1 MSRIRSPLVAIQGER
16 GAFSELAA
24 RTLFGTRVGI
34 LPCRD
39 FDALFRAAER
49 GRCRFALAPV
59 ENTIAGSV
67 NRVYDLLLDSPLQ
80 VVGETILRVS
90 HSLIA
95 LPGVSLKAVR
105 RVYSHPVALA
115 QCEAFFRRHPRLTR
129 TATDDTAGSVRRLR
143 DQGERDA
150 AAIASEFAARLY
162 GAHVLKRGLEDHRAN
177 FTRFF
182 LLSRDGRPIRRPDKT
197 SVLFAAPH
205 VPGALFRCMGVFALR
220 DINLLKIESRP
231 MAGRPWEY
239 VFHVDFEGSLRDERC
254 RNALRNLEE
263 VCDFVRVLGSYP
275 RARAARPAATAAGP
289 SGGAS

>member
-1 MSRIRSPLVAIQGER
+1 MSRPRPPRVAIQGER

-24 RTLFGTRVGI
+24 RSLFGPRVEI
-34 LPCRD
+34 LPCPD
-39 FDALFRAAER
+39 FDALFRAAEK

-67 NRVYDLLLDSPLQ
+67 NRVYDLLLDSPLR
-80 VVGETILRVS
+80 VAGEAIIRVS

-95 LPGVSLKAVR
+95 LPGVPLRDIR
-105 RVYSHPVALA
+105 RVFSHPVALA
-115 QCEAFFRRHPRLTR
+115 QCEEFFRRHPRLTR
-129 TATDDTAGSVRRLR
+129 VATYDTAGSVRLLR
-143 DQGERDA
+143 EQGARDA
-150 AAIASEFAARLY
+150 AAIASEIAARLY
-162 GAHVLKRGLEDHRAN
+162 GARVLKRGLEDHRAN

-197 SVLFAAPH
+197 SLLFTAAH

-239 VFHVDFEGSLRDERC
+239 VFHVDFEGSPREERC
-254 RNALRNLEE
+254 RNALRHLEE

-275 RARAARPAATAAGP
+275 RARTPRA
-289 SGGAS
+289 

>member
-1 MSRIRSPLVAIQGER
+1 MSRTRPPRVAIQGER

-24 RTLFGTRVGI
+24 RSLFGPRVEI
-34 LPCRD
+34 LPCPD
-39 FDALFRAAER
+39 FDALFRAAEK
-49 GRCRFALAPV
+49 GRCRFALAPI

-80 VVGETILRVS
+80 VAGEAIIRVS

-95 LPGVSLKAVR
+95 LPGVALRDIR
-105 RVYSHPVALA
+105 RVFSHPVALA
-115 QCEAFFRRHPRLTR
+115 QCEEFFRRHPRLTR
-129 TATDDTAGSVRRLR
+129 FATYDTAGSVRLLR
-143 DQGERDA
+143 EQGAKDA
-150 AAIASEFAARLY
+150 AAIASEIAARLY
-162 GAHVLKRGLEDHRAN
+162 GARVLKKGLEDHSAN

-197 SVLFAAPH
+197 SLLFAAPH

-220 DINLLKIESRP
+220 GINLLKIESRP
-231 MAGRPWEY
+231 LAGRPWEY
-239 VFHVDFEGSLRDERC
+239 VFHVDFEGSPREERC

-275 RARAARPAATAAGP
+275 RARTPRR
-289 SGGAS
+289 